1 MIGREKA
8 IFVSVRMAP
17 EGRQLALLS
26 DKVKVTQAEI
36 KSPLGQ
42 NALQTKRLPTGV
54 LSIPPPSLPLNKMTV
69 CSDFFF

>member
-1 MIGREKA
+1 M
-8 IFVSVRMAP
+8 SVRMAP
-17 EGRQLALLS
+17 GGRQLALLS

-54 LSIPPPSLPLNKMTV
+54 LSIPPPQTSSEQNDGLFRFV
-69 CSDFFF
+69 F